1 VTTTLSRQKIEKNK
15 VVSLLEID
23 MLLTDLEGN

>member
-15 VVSLLEID
+15 VVSFLKIDTLLS
-23 MLLTDLEGN
+23 DLEGN

>member
-15 VVSLLEID
+15 VVSLLKID
-23 MLLTDLEGN
+23 TLLTDLEGN

>member
-15 VVSLLEID
+15 VVSFLKID
-23 MLLTDLEGN
+23 TLLTDLEGN